1 MPNKKYKS
9 PCLKYQSHDKIM
21 NNTQMKF
28 EAKIRMQ
35 RCKQNTKT
43 AIILRAQNF

>member
-9 PCLKYQSHDKIM
+9 PCLKYQSPDKIM

-28 EAKIRMQ
+28 ETKIRMQ
-35 RCKQNTKT
+35 RC
-43 AIILRAQNF
+43 